1 MSRLVS
7 ACLAMCY
14 GTLTQIKARSFA
26 VGAQSSFN
34 VKSKIVSAMV
44 STRARLRRWQ
54 NQMSLLPQPGCE
66 KAHGSA
72 APCRVCPP
80 LFPKVV
86 KGPWDP
92 STQQRP
98 QAVSAQ
104 MVSDAVK
111 ATLGYVGIDPTGFCG
126 RSMRIGALTAGVIA
140 GTPEAVLYLQTGHGQ
155 FKAGR
160 VYMHDFSAATL
171 YATSRALGL

>member
-1 MSRLVS
+1 MLWYHLVRRSSYCLGQWSSGLTGSLLGARCEQVGQRLSCDVLWDTDADKGEEFRGGGS
-7 ACLAMCY
+7 IFIQRQKQDRFGY
-14 GTLTQIKARSFA
+14 GINPRFPPGAYAR
-26 VGAQSSFN
+26 
-34 VKSKIVSAMV
+34 
-44 STRARLRRWQ
+44 RLRRWM

-111 ATLGYVGIDPTGFCG
+111 ATLGLLWAICFGPYYDIFFWS
-126 RSMRIGALTAGVIA
+126 R
-140 GTPEAVLYLQTGHGQ
+140 
-155 FKAGR
+155 
-160 VYMHDFSAATL
+160 TL
-171 YATSRALGL
+171 IIT